1 MSLSMEERF
10 QLLEGQIKE
19 LKQENRKL
27 KDEIM
32 ILKQENLESKGI
44 ISGIQEFLKI
54 TGNPNELLGGRDS
67 IDSTCSLNITE

>member
-54 TGNPNELLGGRDS
+54 TGNPNELLRGRDS